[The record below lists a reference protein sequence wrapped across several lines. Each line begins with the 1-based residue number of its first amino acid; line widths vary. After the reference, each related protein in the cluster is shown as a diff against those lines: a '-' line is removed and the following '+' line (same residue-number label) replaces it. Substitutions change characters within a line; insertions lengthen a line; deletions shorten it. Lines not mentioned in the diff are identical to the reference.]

1 MICFTIP
8 HRLSIAGFTQGS
20 FYARNVLVQPGPLTH
35 PLDQRSLK
43 TLSFRVVDFG
53 RCQSWSDLFSEGR
66 GDMDPSGR
74 DDKAAIE
81 ERTELKFTKLF
92 SKERQMAKDTILGQ
106 RRIWRQGFDKL
117 CHGG

>member
-1 MICFTIP
+1 
-8 HRLSIAGFTQGS
+8 
-20 FYARNVLVQPGPLTH
+20 
-35 PLDQRSLK
+35 
-43 TLSFRVVDFG
+43 
-53 RCQSWSDLFSEGR
+53 
-66 GDMDPSGR
+66 MDPSGR